1 VARKPTSSLDPDLS
15 KLAAGEEPYVDRRA
29 VPQPPKPI
37 YVEDDP
43 ILAIGDPHAV
53 LSDAAARQA
62 PPDAEVDAAVADT
75 QPVIELAKDADPI
88 ARLAAAMEA
97 IAQRQAGPLG
107 GDTRLMERLVA
118 VMERVASGQQASST
132 ATAEAIRRSQDP
144 SNPFAPNVSVFN
156 PRGERDHP
164 RPALKCRMFLPW
176 EAEVESLTREEI
188 ELLNL
193 LEPGEYFI
201 KRNDESRILITIAAT
216 TNPNNG
222 RFDKLLMNSET
233 GFNNDYH
240 WLIPP
245 LRNMLRQIL
254 AQRPGTKVAAAA
266 VRTTE
271 EELALIELH
280 GVDFEKV
287 MQQEEVA

>member
-1 VARKPTSSLDPDLS
+1 MAKQRSTSLPPDIG
-15 KLAAGEEPYVDRRA
+15 KLAEGEEEYVDRRA
-29 VPQPPKPI
+29 TPQPPKVQ

-43 ILAIGDPHAV
+43 ILAMGDPHAILSEQAPAPSLDEV
-53 LSDAAARQA
+53 SDAMAEAATA
-62 PPDAEVDAAVADT
+62 PA
-75 QPVIELAKDADPI
+75 IELATNADPI

-118 VMERVASGQQASST
+118 VMERVASGQQASAN
-132 ATAEAIRRSQDP
+132 ATADAIRKSQDP
-144 SNPFAPNVSVFN
+144 SNMFAPNVSVFN

-164 RPALKCRMFLPW
+164 RPQLKCKMFLPW

-193 LEPGEYFI
+193 LESGEYYI
-201 KRNDESRILITIAAT
+201 RRNDESRILITIGVS
-216 TNPNNG
+216 TNPNSG
-222 RFDKLLMNSET
+222 KADRLLMNSET

-245 LRNMLRQIL
+245 LRSMLRQIL
-254 AQRPGTKVAAAA
+254 AQRPATKVAAAA
-266 VRTTE
+266 VRTME
-271 EELALIELH
+271 DELALIELH
-280 GVDFEKV
+280 GVDFEKL
-287 MQQEEVA
+287 QQEEVA